1 MQTLYLP
8 LNPKCSNFKGE
19 KTFETFVVKKIK
31 MKNLYINNRF
41 FFSLIGVG
49 ILYVF
54 AFFFPGLMMVAHIV
68 LLLVFLATMV
78 DYLLLF
84 REKDGVLAQRILP
97 EKLSNGDENPVKVD
111 IKNNYSFKINTKII
125 DEIPFQFQKRDF
137 LIQKQIAPGKNTLF
151 QYILEPKE
159 RGEYSFGALNIFVSS
174 PLGFISKRFTFQKD
188 AMLPAYPS
196 FVHLTKYELMALQ
209 NEFLLGGIKRI
220 RKLGHTMEFEQIKE
234 YVPGDDVRTINWKAT
249 SKTNRLMVNQFQDEK
264 SQRIFM
270 LIDKGRTMKMPFK
283 GLSLLDYS
291 INASMALSHIILKK
305 GDRAGMMTFSKKTEN
320 KVAADNKSGQ
330 LRRISEA
337 LYNIK
342 TDFYESD
349 FNRLYQDVKYS
360 VNQRSLVL
368 LFTNFETLDA
378 LNRQMKYL
386 RGIAKNHLLV
396 VVFFKNSELQNLL
409 HKNPESIQEI
419 YDEVIAEKFEFEKKL
434 IIQELRKYGIYS
446 VYTLPE
452 NLNVDVINKYLEI
465 KARGIL

>member
-1 MQTLYLP
+1 
-8 LNPKCSNFKGE
+8 
-19 KTFETFVVKKIK
+19 

-41 FFSLIGVG
+41 FFTLIGVG

-54 AFFFPGLMMVAHIV
+54 AFFISFLMIVGHII
-68 LLLVFLATMV
+68 LLLVFLAAMV
-78 DYLLLF
+78 DYLLVF
-84 REKDGVLAQRILP
+84 KEKNGISAQRILP
-97 EKLSNGDENPVKVD
+97 EKLSNGDENPIRVD

-137 LIQKQIAPGKNTLF
+137 LIEKQIEAGKNTLF

-159 RGEYSFGALNIFVSS
+159 RGEYSFGALNIFASS
-174 PLGFISKRFTFQKD
+174 PLGFVSKRFTFQKD
-188 AMLPAYPS
+188 AFLPAYPS
-196 FVHLTKYELMALQ
+196 FIHLRKYELMALQ
-209 NEFLLGGIKRI
+209 NEFLLGGIKKI

-264 SQRIFM
+264 AQRIFM

-291 INASMALSHIILKK
+291 INATMALSHIILKK

-330 LRRISEA
+330 LRKISES

-342 TDFYESD
+342 TDFFESD

-360 VNQRSLVL
+360 LNQRSLVL

-396 VVFFKNSELQNLL
+396 VVFFKNSELHTLI
-409 HKNPESIQEI
+409 HKNPESMQEI

>member
-1 MQTLYLP
+1 
-8 LNPKCSNFKGE
+8 
-19 KTFETFVVKKIK
+19 

-41 FFSLIGVG
+41 FFTLIGVG

-54 AFFFPGLMMVAHIV
+54 AFFFPFLMIAGHVV
-68 LLLVFLATMV
+68 LLLVFLAAMV

-111 IKNNYSFKINTKII
+111 IKNNYSFKITTKVI

-137 LIQKQIAPGKNTLF
+137 LIEKQIEPGKNTLF

-159 RGEYSFGALNIFVSS
+159 RGEYSFGALNIFASS
-174 PLGFISKRFTFQKD
+174 PLGFVSKRFTFQKD

-196 FVHLTKYELMALQ
+196 FVHLRKYELMALQ
-209 NEFLLGGIKRI
+209 NEFLLGGIKKI

-234 YVPGDDVRTINWKAT
+234 YVPGDDIRTINWKAT

-342 TDFYESD
+342 TDFFESD

-360 VNQRSLVL
+360 VTQRSLVL

-396 VVFFKNSELQNLL
+396 VVFFKNSELQTLL
-409 HKNPESIQEI
+409 HKNPESMQEI

-452 NLNVDVINKYLEI
+452 NLNVEVINKYLEI

>member
-1 MQTLYLP
+1 
-8 LNPKCSNFKGE
+8 
-19 KTFETFVVKKIK
+19 
-31 MKNLYINNRF
+31 MKNLYINTRF
-41 FFSLIGVG
+41 FYTLIAVG

-54 AFFFPGLMMVAHIV
+54 AFFFPFLIWVAHS
-68 LLLVFLATMV
+68 LLLLCFLAVMV
-78 DYLLLF
+78 DYLF
-84 REKDGVLAQRILP
+84 VFNKNKGIVAQRILP
-97 EKLSNGDENPVKVD
+97 EKLSNGDENPVKID
-111 IKNNYSFKINTKII
+111 IKNNYDFKINVKVI

-137 LIQKQIAPGKNTLF
+137 MIEKQIAPGRNTFF

-159 RGEYSFGALNIFVSS
+159 RGEYNFGNLNVYVSS
-174 PLGFISKRFTFQKD
+174 PLGFVSKRFNFQKD
-188 AMLPAYPS
+188 ANLPSYPS
-196 FVHLTKYELMALQ
+196 FIHLRKYELMAIQ
-209 NEFLLGGIKRI
+209 SEFLLGGIKKI

-234 YVPGDDVRTINWKAT
+234 YVPGDDIRTINWKAT

-270 LIDKGRTMKMPFK
+270 LIDTGRTMKMPFK

-291 INASMALSHIILKK
+291 INATMALSHIILKK

-320 KVAADNKSGQ
+320 KIAAENKSGQ
-330 LRRISEA
+330 LRKISEA

-342 TDFYESD
+342 TDFFESD

-360 VNQRSLVL
+360 LNQRSLIL
-368 LFTNFETLDA
+368 LFTNFETLDG

-396 VVFFKNSELQNLL
+396 VVFFKNSELQNLI
-409 HKNPESIQEI
+409 HKNPESMQEI
-419 YDEVIAEKFEFEKKL
+419 YDEIIAEKFEFEKKL
-434 IIQELRKYGIYS
+434 IIQELRKYGIYT

-452 NLNVDVINKYLEI
+452 NLNIDVINKYLEI